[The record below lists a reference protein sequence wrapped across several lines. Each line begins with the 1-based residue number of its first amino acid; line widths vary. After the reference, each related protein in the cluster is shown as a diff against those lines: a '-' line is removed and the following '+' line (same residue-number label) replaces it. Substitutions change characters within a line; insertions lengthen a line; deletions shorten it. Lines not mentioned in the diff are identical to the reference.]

1 MENKLD
7 LKGLIPSGNELRVLL
22 NSKHISEGEINNT
35 LKNKGVFCGDSDKIF
50 LFPFLLLHC

>member
-35 LKNKGVFCGDSDKIF
+35 LKND
-50 LFPFLLLHC
+50 LFSLTP